1 MRRWNSS
8 FLSLLCRRRYTQ
20 NLLFLF
26 LERTMRTRSSS
37 LEAECIIF
45 FPSLECNFKTFL
57 SQSCV
62 VAGVK
67 KLDPNISHMTIS
79 QFWCCL
85 FALHLV
91 CVQVKNLLWLPATPV
106 LAEAFGC
113 LHYFC
118 RATQISERH
127 LLFSMSMFIGYFSLQ
142 SLVLCS
148 LFCSIQIIR

>member
-8 FLSLLCRRRYTQ
+8 FLSLLCRRSYTQ

-45 FPSLECNFKTFL
+45 FPSLECHFKTFL
-57 SQSCV
+57 SQSCL

-67 KLDPNISHMTIS
+67 NSDPNISHTTIS

-85 FALHLV
+85 FVLHLV
-91 CVQVKNLLWLPATPV
+91 CVQAKNLTRLPATPV
-106 LAEAFGC
+106 WAEDFGC
-113 LHYFC
+113 LHYYC
-118 RATQISERH
+118 RTTQVSERH
-127 LLFSMSMFIGYFSLQ
+127 LLFSMTMFNVFFFPLSHWFS
-142 SLVLCS
+142 VI
-148 LFCSIQIIR
+148 CSIQWIC